1 MKNKP
6 TRFMIRIM
14 IKYARINRVTY
25 LIGGI
30 LFVFMGFWA
39 WPFLIIGITLILL
52 SYLTNR
58 RYKELVNEYSKNTRL
73 LR

>member
-6 TRFMIRIM
+6 TRFMILIM

-30 LFVFMGFWA
+30 LFVFLGFWA
-39 WPFLIIGITLILL
+39 WPFLIIGITLIWL
-52 SYLTNR
+52 SYLTNG

-73 LR
+73 L

>member
-58 RYKELVNEYSKNTRL
+58 RYKELVNIYSKEQKRL
-73 LR
+73 

>member
-1 MKNKP
+1 
-6 TRFMIRIM
+6 MILIM

-30 LFVFMGFWA
+30 LFVFMGFGA

-58 RYKELVNEYSKNTRL
+58 RNKELVNEYSKNTRL
-73 LR
+73 L